1 MDHQWPNIT
10 SYCNW
15 KLSFMY
21 INWTK
26 MWLWRV
32 FHCIVQCTR
41 GMSGRVVKVIDFWPK
56 ALYNWSNTRLQYIL
70 SSFKTRIL
78 TRVTQ
83 WVPLVKQELS
93 TISEQ
98 LSTQLVFHLFCGIHV
113 AQSLVFCI
121 MFCRSLFVF
130 LSILFWPLYFLSFN
144 LWLLITP
151 LVSSSWMFL
160 VTFLLAQCITS
171 QFVQM
176 FFPY

>member
-1 MDHQWPNIT
+1 MMRTSLLTVNQIEERWHCDGHMRDIKTAQENKNITDRVEKSSLTTDHQWPNIT

-70 SSFKTRIL
+70 SSFKTRML

-98 LSTQLVFHLFCGIHV
+98 LSTQLVFHLFVGFM
-113 AQSLVFCI
+113 L
-121 MFCRSLFVF
+121 L
-130 LSILFWPLYFLSFN
+130 N
-144 LWLLITP
+144 L
-151 LVSSSWMFL
+151 
-160 VTFLLAQCITS
+160 
-171 QFVQM
+171 
-176 FFPY
+176 

>member
-1 MDHQWPNIT
+1 MTAIWGTLRLPQENKNITDRVEKSSLTTDHQWPNIT

-15 KLSFMY
+15 KLSLMY

-56 ALYNWSNTRLQYIL
+56 ALYNWSNTWLQYIL

-93 TISEQ
+93 TISEHP
-98 LSTQLVFHLFCGIHV
+98 STQLVFIFLWDSCCSIF
-113 AQSLVFCI
+113 SL
-121 MFCRSLFVF
+121 
-130 LSILFWPLYFLSFN
+130 LYNVL
-144 LWLLITP
+144 
-151 LVSSSWMFL
+151 
-160 VTFLLAQCITS
+160 
-171 QFVQM
+171 
-176 FFPY
+176 

>member
-1 MDHQWPNIT
+1 MTAIWGTLRRPQENKNITDRVEKSSLTTDHQWPNIT

-98 LSTQLVFHLFCGIHV
+98 LSTQLVFHLFVGFM
-113 AQSLVFCI
+113 L
-121 MFCRSLFVF
+121 L
-130 LSILFWPLYFLSFN
+130 N
-144 LWLLITP
+144 L
-151 LVSSSWMFL
+151 
-160 VTFLLAQCITS
+160 
-171 QFVQM
+171 
-176 FFPY
+176 